1 MSEDPPG
8 RRSRAEAGEQT
19 RAALLAAGA
28 ELLREQPVG
37 RLLDQV
43 TAPEVARRAGRT
55 IGAFYHHWADQDS
68 YRMDLLESVLAP
80 ETLPTQETV
89 SDVEAALM
97 LAAAPDEIVRRN
109 GRANLVAG
117 LHRPELALTIALS
130 ALARRDEPTRELL
143 HKQYVILNDSLVPT
157 YGALFAANGWAPRPP
172 FTLRDISTVI
182 TALVEGLVVRAVAEP
197 EAVPF
202 ALPDEA
208 GVPRDPDDE
217 HAWDLFSVTLAALL
231 PTMTMPVDAVPQP
244 ADGDPTGLLG
254 TSLDVRDLARA
265 IWAAWRRPAT
275 PGS

>member
-28 ELLREQPVG
+28 DLLREQPVG

-68 YRMDLLESVLAP
+68 YRQDLLAAVLAP
-80 ETLPTQETV
+80 EILPTEETV
-89 SDVEAALM
+89 SDVGAALLM
-97 LAAAPDEIVRRN
+97 ADAPDEIVRRN

-117 LHRPELALTIALS
+117 LHRPELALTLALS
-130 ALARRDEPTRELL
+130 ALARRDEPTRDLL
-143 HKQYVILNDSLVPT
+143 RRQYVVLDASLVPM
-157 YGALFAANGWAPRPP
+157 YGALFAANGWVPRPP

-182 TALVEGLVVRAVAEP
+182 TALVEGLVTRAVAEP
-197 EAVPF
+197 DAVPF
-202 ALPDEA
+202 ALPDECGA
-208 GVPRDPDDE
+208 ASDPDDE
-217 HAWDLFSVTLAALL
+217 HAWDLFSATLVALL
-231 PTMTMPVDAVPQP
+231 PTMTMPADAAAEPV
-244 ADGDPTGLLG
+244 DGDPTGLLG

-265 IWAAWRRPAT
+265 VWAAWRRPAT
-275 PGS
+275 PAS